1 MRLDRLRL
9 KGITCFRD
17 PVDLDFT
24 TIHPGLVAIV
34 GENGSGKTTL
44 MEAFAG
50 AVYGELPT
58 RGSVAKYATEKDAFL
73 ESTVTFDEGGTFR
86 ARRNVDGVKGVQ
98 DALLERGAE
107 RLNDGKVTTF
117 KVAVEKFFP
126 PLDTLLAS
134 NMAVQ
139 TRRGSFATRDKG
151 ARKDLFYAL
160 LGLHRYEAW
169 AQTARANVSTIEQ
182 RIAELSGQLEIL
194 RATASHDLHQQL
206 QDQAYALTA
215 DLANAEDAKTALERR
230 LAEVD
235 AALASLRADV
245 EAKSAAL
252 AARTKDEADLA
263 ACRRRVEFFDQADKE
278 LEQDVTGR
286 EKGIAGRLSS
296 ALAQIDR
303 DTAALPSD
311 AVIDADL
318 QARLARIE
326 ADRKATEDER
336 TARIAKNNAL
346 IAQKAAI
353 EAAVEEVKG
362 LRTQIDTLRVRIQ
375 EYRRD
380 RSVEANNLTTAKDD
394 VRVTELLIA
403 ERDRS
408 KQTAALLDGVPCGGT
423 APYDACQ
430 FLRDA
435 ATAQRRAAE
444 LVELGLEATLESQRF
459 SVATIER
466 AIEGLDAKVAHAEGD
481 IAVAQRRIQALQA
494 EIDLEPHLRSAEE
507 RIAAYRA
514 DIAAANGRADA
525 DRAEAERLASAAR
538 TKRDEDRR
546 RLTERK
552 AEVQAESD
560 LELQR
565 ERDRVAG
572 IRQKRAEDRS
582 ANATEIARL
591 DAVLASSADAVT
603 QHATA
608 AADLA
613 TKDAERR
620 QVASDLAAADK
631 AFALVQENVEH
642 LRRRQEDFKKA
653 HDQRTAIE
661 AAVADL
667 QAHQVDWQVLAQMFG
682 REGLPTLEIDAAGP
696 GVSDG
701 ANDLLQASFGGRFV
715 VELVT
720 QDVKADGKG
729 MKEVFELK
737 VYDHERGGEAR
748 DLADL
753 SGGEQVIVD
762 SALRLAIALWVNR
775 RNEQPIRTV
784 WLDETTGALDPDNA
798 QRYLAMLRR
807 LHARA
812 GLHHLIFVS
821 HNPAVSAQADAQ
833 IQVADGRAAFAFP
846 PFAPS
851 QTSQEAA

>member
-1 MRLDRLRL
+1 MRLDRLQL

-17 PVDLDFT
+17 PVDLDLT
-24 TIHPGLVAIV
+24 QVPAGLIAIV

-44 MEAFAG
+44 MEAPAG
-50 AVYGELPT
+50 AIYGELPT
-58 RGSVAKYATEKDAFL
+58 RGSVAKYATEKDAYL
-73 ESTVTFDEGGTFR
+73 DTTVTFDTAGTFR
-86 ARRNVDGVKGVQ
+86 ARRNVDGVKGIQ
-98 DALLERGAE
+98 DALLERGTE

-117 KVAVEKFFP
+117 KVAVEKYFP

-169 AQTARANVSTIEQ
+169 AETARANVTLLTK
-182 RIAELSGQLEIL
+182 RVAELSGQLEVL
-194 RATASHDLHQQL
+194 RATASDELHQQL
-206 QDQAYALTA
+206 QDQAYALTE
-215 DLANAEDAKTALERR
+215 DLARAEDAKTELERR
-230 LAEVD
+230 LEDVD
-235 AALASLRADV
+235 AALARLRADV
-245 EAKSAAL
+245 EEKSAVL
-252 AARTKDEADLA
+252 TARAKDEADLA

-278 LEQDVTGR
+278 LEQDASGR
-286 EKGIAGRLSS
+286 EKGIAGRLAS

-303 DTAALPSD
+303 DIAALPTD
-311 AVIDADL
+311 ALIDADL

-326 ADRKATEDER
+326 TDLKAVTDER
-336 TARIAKNNAL
+336 NARIGKNETLVAK
-346 IAQKAAI
+346 KAEI
-353 EAAVEEVKG
+353 EAAVKESRD
-362 LRTQIDTLRVRIQ
+362 LRTEIDTLRLRID
-375 EYRRD
+375 EYRQQ
-380 RSVEANNLTTAKDD
+380 RSVEIDNLTRAKDE
-394 VRVTELLIA
+394 VRTFEQLIA
-403 ERDRS
+403 ERDRAR
-408 KQTAALLDGVPCGGT
+408 QTAGLLDGVPCGGT
-423 APYDACQ
+423 PPFDACQ

-435 ATAQRRAAE
+435 ATAQRRAKE
-444 LVELGLEATLESQRF
+444 LNEQDLEATLESKRV
-459 SVATIER
+459 SVSAIER
-466 AIEGLDAKVAHAEGD
+466 AADNLGSKVAHAEGD
-481 IAVAQRRIQALQA
+481 ISVAKRRIETLQA
-494 EIDLEPHLRSAEE
+494 SVELEPMLRSAEE
-507 RIAAYRA
+507 RIAGYRK
-514 DIAAANGRADA
+514 DIEDAAARAAA
-525 DRAEAERLASAAR
+525 DRTDTEALAAAAR
-538 TKRDEDRR
+538 TKRNEDMD
-546 RLTERK
+546 RLTARRG
-552 AEVQAESD
+552 EVQAESD

-572 IRQKRAEDRS
+572 IRAKRSEDRT
-582 ANATEIARL
+582 ANKAEIARL
-591 DAVLASSADAVT
+591 TAALATSADAAA

-631 AFALVQENVEH
+631 AFALVQENVQH
-642 LRRRQEDFKKA
+642 LRRRQDEFREA
-653 HDQRTAIE
+653 HAKRTAIE
-661 AAVADL
+661 TAVADL
-667 QAHQVDWQVLAQMFG
+667 QAHLVDWQVLAQMFG

-696 GVSDG
+696 GVSDN

-729 MKEVFELK
+729 MKEVFTLQ

-821 HNPAVSAQADAQ
+821 HNPAISAQADAQ
-833 IQVADGRAAFAFP
+833 IQVADGRAAIAFP
-846 PFAPS
+846 PFTPVS
-851 QTSQEAA
+851 GSQEAA